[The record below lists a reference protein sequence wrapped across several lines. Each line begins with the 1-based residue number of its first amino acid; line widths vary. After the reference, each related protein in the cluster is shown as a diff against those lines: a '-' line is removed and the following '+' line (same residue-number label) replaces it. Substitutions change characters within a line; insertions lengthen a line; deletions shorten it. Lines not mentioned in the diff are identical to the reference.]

1 MTIIEK
7 IRASIQRV
15 HGNGFA
21 VYYNDDPTMNL
32 IADTM
37 TLPAAIVQLITQGE
51 LDQQSGQW
59 REVVSAVVFFVDRSE
74 FDFNADDNEQ
84 IIDQCKRRALRWL
97 ASLQFDP
104 DIDLVRW
111 TRTSRVYERF
121 DAILT
126 GFAVMVDLKEWE
138 GVSMC
143 DDYVCLSDFN
153 NDFSDDFGGKC
164 YYTPILV
171 EEHSFNDDYN
181 DDYTT

>member
-15 HGNGFA
+15 HGEGFA
-21 VYYNDDPTMNL
+21 VYYHDDPTMNL

-59 REVVSAVVFFVDRSE
+59 REVVSAAVFFVDRSE

-104 DIDLVRW
+104 NIDLVRW
-111 TRTSRVYERF
+111 SRTSRVYERF

-138 GVSMC
+138 GVSDC
-143 DDYVCLSDFN
+143 EEYVCPSDFNDDFN
-153 NDFSDDFGGKC
+153 NDFGGRC
-164 YYTPILV
+164 YNPI
-171 EEHSFNDDYN
+171 YN
-181 DDYTT
+181 N

>member
-21 VYYNDDPTMNL
+21 VYYHDDPTMNI

-51 LDQQSGQW
+51 LDQTSGQW
-59 REVVSAVVFFVDRSE
+59 REIVSAVVFFVDRSE
-74 FDFNADDNEQ
+74 FDFDADENEK

-97 ASLQFDP
+97 AGLQLDE
-104 DIDLVRW
+104 DLELVRW
-111 TRTSRVYERF
+111 ERTSRVYERF

-126 GFAVMVDLKEWE
+126 GFAVMVDLREME
-138 GVSMC
+138 GVSDC
-143 DDYVCLSDFN
+143 PVPQGDFN
-153 NDFSDDFGGKC
+153 NDFNNDFN
-164 YYTPILV
+164 I
-171 EEHSFNDDYN
+171 
-181 DDYTT
+181 

>member
-15 HGNGFA
+15 HGEGFA
-21 VYYNDDPTMNL
+21 VYYHDDPTMNL

-51 LDQQSGQW
+51 LEQMNGQW

-74 FDFNADDNEQ
+74 FDFNADENEK

-97 ASLQFDP
+97 ASLQFNA

-138 GVSMC
+138 GVSDCEEMIC
-143 DDYVCLSDFN
+143 PTDFNYDFN
-153 NDFSDDFGGKC
+153 NDFGGRC
-164 YYTPILV
+164 YNPI
-171 EEHSFNDDYN
+171 YN
-181 DDYTT
+181 N